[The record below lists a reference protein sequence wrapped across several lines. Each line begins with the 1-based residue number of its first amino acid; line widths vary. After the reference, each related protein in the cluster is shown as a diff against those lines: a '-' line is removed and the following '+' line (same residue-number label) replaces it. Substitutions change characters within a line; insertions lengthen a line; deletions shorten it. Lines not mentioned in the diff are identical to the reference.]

1 MRKIIVLLL
10 VLVAA
15 TACGTSR
22 RVARSQEQ
30 PWVGSSTLEILEAM
44 GDPDRIDGDGKDG
57 SVLVYES
64 APDYDDP
71 EYDLL
76 DPDASARKRTYAYF
90 YLDSEGECYGV
101 ETNRSL
107 PLPPSSGVLVRSSL
121 WADLIFGLI
130 VAGSIFIF

>member
-1 MRKIIVLLL
+1 MRIIVVLLL
-10 VLVAA
+10 VLIAA
-15 TACGTSR
+15 ASCGTSR
-22 RVARSQEQ
+22 QVARNQEQ

-44 GDPDRIDGDGKDG
+44 GDPDRIDGDGRGG

-101 ETNRSL
+101 ETNRTL
-107 PLPPSSGVLVRSSL
+107 PSPPSSGVYVRSTL
-121 WADLIFGLI
+121 WADIIFGLI
-130 VAGSIFIF
+130 VAVGIFL

>member
-1 MRKIIVLLL
+1 MRKIVVLLSI
-10 VLVAA
+10 LVAV

-22 RVARSQEQ
+22 RVARNQEQ
-30 PWVGSSTLEILEAM
+30 PWVGSTTIDILQAM

-76 DPDASARKRTYAYF
+76 DPDASTRKRSYAYF
-90 YLDSEGECYGV
+90 FLDSKGECYGV

-107 PLPPSSGVLVRSSL
+107 PLPPSSGKLVRASL
-121 WADLIFGLI
+121 WADLLFGLI
-130 VAGSIFIF
+130 VAGAIFL